1 MHFVLQSRITIEE
14 VIFTSSQ
21 PTNQPASL
29 PKRCL
34 GMKQFS
40 FPSFFETAVRI
51 HIWLERWWK
60 KKRRRTMTCLLHIR
74 TTTAASP
81 NTKRKERSEDLEECI
96 TVAMILSLKFPL
108 FFNVYS

>member
-1 MHFVLQSRITIEE
+1 MQAFGLQTLRVRLLKGLIPTDRHKQELQLLL
-14 VIFTSSQ
+14 SSLFR
-21 PTNQPASL
+21 S
-29 PKRCL
+29 
-34 GMKQFS
+34 FS
-40 FPSFFETAVRI
+40 TAVRI